1 MIISL
6 CYIVLVVITLY
17 TIRLS
22 IAIYKNC
29 HSLIPVVPI
38 VIMYMWSIYGSWSW
52 IPFRLSGGETDFEAL
67 MYRVNIDEYYLLSL
81 VLYSFFIVV
90 FGTVELSYVRRRRKF
105 LSSSSNV
112 ERYKFYIEKLADNRL
127 YLIISFGFL
136 FIFLLLSYRDI
147 IAAVRSGVSAYVLSR
162 FDSTTNGINSLIS
175 FCGETYVY
183 MILPVFFSDRF
194 KKKVVPLFTFG
205 LYFLFN
211 FLLGNRNILL
221 TSLVIFFLLYAELNG
236 IKKALKPRN
245 DVLLLALLLGI
256 QLISFLRG
264 LSITDLASHNKEFT
278 LGNLFMSL
286 FSSSEFYS
294 AQFSLYGLLKYDV
307 GFTYGSSVLF
317 LISTLVPSFLGIPR
331 PQAIYHYYVLGTTHQ
346 IPELG
351 VTMHHAAAW
360 YLNFGFIGIV
370 LGALLWAYVLKF
382 LFIRKKS
389 FIYMYGAILFS
400 ANSIPMIRGGGLEIY
415 KGCLLLCTIIPM
427 LLIYFYGVKFK
438 RVAIHN

>member
-1 MIISL
+1 MIITL

-17 TIRLS
+17 TVRSS
-22 IAIYKNC
+22 ITIFKNC

-81 VLYSFFIVV
+81 VLYSLFIFV
-90 FGTVELSYVRRRRKF
+90 FVSVELSYVKRYRKRF
-105 LSSSSNV
+105 IVWSNPDVYKTFIERLSN
-112 ERYKFYIEKLADNRL
+112 NRL
-127 YLIISFGFL
+127 YNLISYSLLFVFL
-136 FIFLLLSYRDI
+136 FLSYRDI
-147 IAAVRSGVSAYVLSR
+147 IAAMRSGVSAYLLSR
-162 FDSTTNGINSLIS
+162 FDSTTTGINSLIN
-175 FCGETYVY
+175 FCGETYAY
-183 MILPVFFSDRF
+183 MVLPIFFSSQT
-194 KKKVVPLFTFG
+194 KKKLLPMITFG

-211 FLLGNRNILL
+211 FMLGNRNILL
-221 TSLVIFFLLYAELNG
+221 TSLVIVVLLYAELYG

-245 DVLLLALLLGI
+245 IFIAAALLLGI

-264 LSITDLASHNKEFT
+264 LSVADIVSSKQEFT
-278 LGNLFMSL
+278 FGNLLMSL

-307 GFTYGSSVLF
+307 GFTYGSSILF
-317 LISTLVPSFLGIPR
+317 LISTLVPSFLGVPR
-331 PQAIYHYYVLGTTHQ
+331 PQAIYDYYVLGTTHQ
-346 IPELG
+346 IPEFG
-351 VTMHHAAAW
+351 VTIHHASAW
-360 YLNFGFIGIV
+360 YLNFGILGII

-382 LFIRKKS
+382 LFIRKKY

-427 LLIYFYGVKFK
+427 VLIYFSRVKFK
-438 RVAIHN
+438 RAAIHN

>member
-17 TIRLS
+17 TIRSS

-90 FGTVELSYVRRRRKF
+90 FGTVELSYVRKHRKY

-136 FIFLLLSYRDI
+136 LVFLLLSYRDI

-183 MILPVFFSDRF
+183 MILPVFISNRF

-221 TSLVIFFLLYAELNG
+221 TSLVIIFLLYAELNG

-245 DVLLLALLLGI
+245 VVLLLALLLGI

-278 LGNLFMSL
+278 LGDLFMSL

-331 PQAIYHYYVLGTTHQ
+331 PQAIYDYYVLGTTHQ

-360 YLNFGFIGIV
+360 YLNFGFIGII
-370 LGALLWAYVLKF
+370 LGALLWAYVLKI

-427 LLIYFYGVKFK
+427 LLIYFSRVKIK
-438 RVAIHN
+438 STAIHN